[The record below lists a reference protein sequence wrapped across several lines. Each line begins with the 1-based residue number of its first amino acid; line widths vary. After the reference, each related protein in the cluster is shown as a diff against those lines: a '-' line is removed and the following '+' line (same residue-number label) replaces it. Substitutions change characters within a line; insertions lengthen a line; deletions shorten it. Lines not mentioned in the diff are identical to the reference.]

1 MPIPNFIIY
10 RLLPSSLFLFIIVI
24 SSYAQK
30 EKREFYEIKTYKLKD
45 KNQEALVDTFL
56 KNAYLPTLHRMGI
69 KNIGVFKPLETDS
82 IFGKR
87 IVVLIPYSSVEQFS
101 KIPDLL
107 NSDKQFNLGGK
118 EYLEAVYTNPPYER
132 IESVLLRAF
141 TGMTQMEV
149 PALTGPRGE
158 RIYELRS
165 YEGPTE
171 KIYRNKVQMFNQGDE
186 VGLFKKLG
194 FNAVFYADV
203 ISGNRMPNLM
213 YMTTFSNQA
222 SHDEHWKSFV
232 DDPYWKKL
240 SAMPEYQHNVSKIN
254 IYLLRPTEYSDY

>member
-1 MPIPNFIIY
+1 MLISKFTLS
-10 RLLPSSLFLFIIVI
+10 RFVLLFLFLSAI

-30 EKREFYEIKTYKLKD
+30 EKREFYEIKTYRLKD
-45 KNQEALVDTFL
+45 KNQETLVDAFL

-69 KNIGVFKPLETDS
+69 KNIGVFKPLEADS
-82 IFGKR
+82 TFGKR
-87 IVVLIPYSSVEQFS
+87 IVVLIPYSSLDQFS
-101 KIPDLL
+101 KIPDLI
-107 NSDKQFNLGGK
+107 SADKQFNLSGK
-118 EYLEAVYTNPPYER
+118 EYLEVVYTNPPYER

-141 TGMTQMEV
+141 TGMKQMEV
-149 PALTGPRGE
+149 PTLTGSRAE

-165 YEGPTE
+165 YEGATE

-186 VGLFKKLG
+186 VGLFKRLG

-213 YMTTFSNQA
+213 YMTTFANQA
-222 SHDEHWKSFV
+222 SHDAHWKAFV

-254 IYLLRPTEYSDY
+254 IYLLRPTEYSDF